1 MEIWLQLAE
10 EKPDIIKIQ
19 EMGAKMPFFRK
30 AIDTS
35 WNRLK
40 YMRTSNLI
48 KAQKLYSWYLI
59 EIFNHREEGEKL
71 LEESKK
77 LDESFRKEKKNGIST
92 EDFENQ
98 EEAMIFVT
106 LDEVIRKFKKKKKK
120 KTHFIYWYN
129 H

>member
-30 AIDTS
+30 AIDAS
-35 WNRLK
+35 WNRLR

-77 LDESFRKEKKNGIST
+77 LDESFRKEKKNGVSS

-98 EEAMIFVT
+98 EDAMVFVT
-106 LDEVIRKFKKKKKK
+106 LDEVI
-120 KTHFIYWYN
+120 
-129 H
+129 

>member
-19 EMGAKMPFFRK
+19 EMGARLPLYRK
-30 AIDTS
+30 AIDVA
-35 WNRLK
+35 WNRLR

-77 LDESFRKEKKNGIST
+77 LDETLRKEKKNGVT
-92 EDFENQ
+92 VEDYEHQ
-98 EEAMIFVT
+98 EEAMVFVT
-106 LDEVIRKFKKKKKK
+106 LDEV
-120 KTHFIYWYN
+120 YC
-129 H
+129 